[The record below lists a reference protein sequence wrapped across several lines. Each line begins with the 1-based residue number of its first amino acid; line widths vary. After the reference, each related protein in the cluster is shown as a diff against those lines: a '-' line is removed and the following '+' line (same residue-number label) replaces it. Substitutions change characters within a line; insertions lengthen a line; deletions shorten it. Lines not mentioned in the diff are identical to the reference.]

1 MNDKKRAQES
11 ARKVTVA
18 LHTRDHADRLRRL
31 LKHEGVSA
39 DLVAARLSH
48 KLTDH
53 PIEVRVN
60 EDDIPAVLRII
71 ENIEIFP
78 LYDEATEADITEDR
92 EENDSVE
99 RQMSRTTRRVGLRR
113 KTVINQIGRAHV

>member
-1 MNDKKRAQES
+1 M
-11 ARKVTVA
+11 KVC
-18 LHTRDHADRLRRL
+18 RP
-31 LKHEGVSA
+31 
-39 DLVAARLSH
+39 DLAGARLSH

-99 RQMSRTTRRVGLRR
+99 RQMSRRRV
-113 KTVINQIGRAHV
+113 VWD